1 MKLSAPIYRLK
12 HQAKTLS
19 RTDGIPL
26 HEALDQ
32 VATQEGFNSWSL
44 LATQWSATAPANKLF
59 TRFSLGD
66 LILVGARPGQ
76 GKTQLSLEILVEAM
90 KSGHQGFF
98 FTLEYSETDI
108 LNLFKNIGEHLE
120 RFRDQFTFDTSNSI
134 CAEYIMNQLS
144 TVPAGTTVVIDYLQL
159 LDQKRENPEL
169 MDQVRMLKSFA
180 KQRDLI
186 IIFISQID
194 RFFDSSIG
202 SCPDLK
208 DIRLPNPLDLQLF
221 NTACFLHDGEIQISA
236 LGEIFN
242 QI

>member
-12 HQAKTLS
+12 HQAKILS

-32 VATQEGFNSWSL
+32 IATQEGFNSWSL
-44 LATQWSATAPANKLF
+44 LATQWSATAPAKKLF
-59 TRFSLGD
+59 IRFSLGD

-90 KSGHQGFF
+90 KSGRQGFF
-98 FTLEYSETDI
+98 FTLEYNETDI

-120 RFRDQFTFDTSNSI
+120 HFRNQFTFDTSNSI
-134 CAEYIMNQLS
+134 RAEYIMNQLS
-144 TVPAGTTVVIDYLQL
+144 TVPTGTTVVIDYLQL

-180 KQRDLI
+180 NQRDLI

-202 SCPDLK
+202 GCPDLK

-221 NTACFLHDGEIQISA
+221 NTACFLHNGEIQISA
-236 LGEIFN
+236 LG
-242 QI
+242 